1 MNYSGMSLRQT
12 EVDLH
17 AHSTA
22 SDGQLSPTQLI
33 EKAIGSGVRL
43 LALTDHDTINGL
55 KEAREAAVGRNI
67 QLVSG
72 VELSA
77 RWCQHSIHIIGLN
90 FDAEGYS
97 LTNGLAQLRQLRTQR
112 AVAIAEKLED
122 LGISGALS
130 WTSKQVL
137 STQITRAH
145 FARLLVERKYC
156 RTIQQAFKKYLGPG
170 KLLYVECN
178 WPPMKE
184 ALDWIRA
191 SGGCSVLAHP
201 LRYGLDVTQL
211 TQLLHE
217 FKTAGGDAIEIYSG
231 TDSSGEIMICTRYA
245 RQFNLKASIGSDY
258 HGETQRR
265 SRLGATCPFSVP
277 VQPVWEIFR

>member
-1 MNYSGMSLRQT
+1 MNYYGMSWHQA

-17 AHSTA
+17 THSTA
-22 SDGQLSPTQLI
+22 SDGRLSPAQLV
-33 EKAIGSGVRL
+33 EKAMGSGVRL

-55 KEAREAAVGRNI
+55 KEAQEAAAERDI

-90 FDAEGYS
+90 FDVGGHS
-97 LTNGLAQLRQLRTQR
+97 LTNGLGQLRRLRTQR
-112 AVAIAEKLED
+112 AIAIAGKLED
-122 LGISGALS
+122 LGITGTSS
-130 WTSKQVL
+130 WTSKKML

-170 KLLYVECN
+170 KLLYVDCN
-178 WPPMKE
+178 WPPMKDT
-184 ALDWIRA
+184 LDWIRE

-201 LRYGLDVTQL
+201 LRYGLDATQL
-211 TQLLHE
+211 TRLLHE
-217 FKTAGGDAIEIYSG
+217 FKVAGGDAVEIYSG
-231 TDSSGEIMICTRYA
+231 TDSPREIKICTRYA
-245 RQFNLKASIGSDY
+245 RQFDLKASIGSDY
-258 HGETQRR
+258 HSETQRR
-265 SRLGATCPFSVP
+265 SRLGATCPFSVS
-277 VQPVWEIFR
+277 VQPVWEIFE